1 MSGEELT
8 RKFKELSAKYVKAI
22 QLDKLDRHDSLTF
35 LHRNYKV
42 HPSELIT
49 LMSVFVVLVVLLLD
63 GCNLIASVVCFLLP
77 LVQCLVKMGRE
88 ESKQVANFMQSN
100 VSDQNSRLTDE

>member
-8 RKFKELSAKYVKAI
+8 RWFKELSAKYVKAI

-42 HPSELIT
+42 HPS
-49 LMSVFVVLVVLLLD
+49 
-63 GCNLIASVVCFLLP
+63 
-77 LVQCLVKMGRE
+77 
-88 ESKQVANFMQSN
+88 
-100 VSDQNSRLTDE
+100 